1 VVSRLNLVHDK
12 TYERELL
19 VSNKSNGWRD
29 LIAKVDLST
38 YRRIPWERNVP
49 FFLVRFI
56 TPETGDAL
64 AVDPRTA
71 LRSVVEK
78 AESSGWTC
86 MSGAEFEVRRY
97 ALRTRQRKLMIVLPV
112 QGDAAVGCGQ
122 GLRKA
127 QSAHSRK

>member
-1 VVSRLNLVHDK
+1 
-12 TYERELL
+12 
-19 VSNKSNGWRD
+19 VSNKGNGWRD

-49 FFLVRFI
+49 LFLVRFI

-86 MSGAEFEVRRY
+86 MSGAEFEVRHW
-97 ALRTRQRKLMIVLPV
+97 TRLM
-112 QGDAAVGCGQ
+112 
-122 GLRKA
+122 
-127 QSAHSRK
+127 